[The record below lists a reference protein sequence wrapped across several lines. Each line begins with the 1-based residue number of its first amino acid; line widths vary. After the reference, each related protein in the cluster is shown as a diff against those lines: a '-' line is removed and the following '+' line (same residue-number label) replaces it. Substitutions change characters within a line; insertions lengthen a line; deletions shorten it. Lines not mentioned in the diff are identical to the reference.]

1 MLPEYASGQGSPGH
15 HSQLLSL
22 GQGRGYR
29 WGMKNAYQPVTSVE
43 LKTITGPR
51 PGVRAVLDTILWFR
65 SAPTKE
71 GFGGVTSG
79 GIYNRRPVRGKTVL
93 NPGSASLHS
102 AGRALDIVVPSK
114 KAGDELCLRLIAAA
128 DAIGICEIIW
138 WEKRFT
144 SKGEKAYK
152 GASPHKDHIHVGF
165 TADWG
170 ARANTPDL
178 RKWVSHFV
186 FGA

>member
-1 MLPEYASGQGSPGH
+1 
-15 HSQLLSL
+15 
-22 GQGRGYR
+22 
-29 WGMKNAYQPVTSVE
+29 MKNAYQPVTSVE

-65 SAPTKE
+65 SAVTPE
-71 GFGGVTSG
+71 GFGGVKSG
-79 GIYNRRPVRGKTVL
+79 GIYNRRPQRGKTVL

-102 AGRALDIVVPSK
+102 AGRALDIMVPNK
-114 KAGDELCLRLIAAA
+114 KAGDELYLRLAAAA

-138 WEKRFT
+138 WERRLT
-144 SKGEKAYK
+144 SKGEVPYRGK
-152 GASPHKDHIHVGF
+152 SPHKDHLHVGF
-165 TADWG
+165 TADWA

-178 RKWVSHFV
+178 RKWIAHFV